1 MKKSQLAI
9 LIALVAIA
17 GYLYKQSQSRTLSF
31 VSKENSLVTTKDAAS
46 SNPKPTTIASTESTQ
61 KSSITTPQA
70 HKKGNVESFIIHIS
84 GAIQKPGVYA
94 FKRSQALYQIIQ
106 AAGGPLKQANLDS
119 LDLSINYAESQKIY
133 IPFMQSSS
141 TKSSVS
147 SNTGLINLN
156 TASVQ
161 QLTQLPGIG
170 PKTAAAILH
179 LRKNQGPLKKLKDLE
194 KVKGLGAK
202 KIQKIASL
210 VKF

>member
-1 MKKSQLAI
+1 MAI

-46 SNPKPTTIASTESTQ
+46 SNPEPTALARTESTQ
-61 KSSITTPQA
+61 KSTITTPQA
-70 HKKGNVESFIIHIS
+70 HKKKRAQAFIIHIS

-94 FKRSQALYQIIQ
+94 FNRSQALYQIIQ
-106 AAGGPLKQANLDS
+106 AAGGPLKQANLDI
-119 LDLSINYAESQKIY
+119 LDLSLNYAESQKIH
-133 IPFMQSSS
+133 IPFIQPSSH
-141 TKSSVS
+141 KSLLS

-156 TASVQ
+156 TASVK
-161 QLTQLPGIG
+161 QLSHLPGIG

-179 LRKNQGPLKKLKDLE
+179 LRKTQGPLKKLKDLE
-194 KVKGLGAK
+194 KVKGLGPK